1 MKSSVEWRRQNKE
14 WGVYSRLVK
23 TSDFISNPNA
33 NWLGVVTPSGAMKT
47 RWSMRLMLL
56 KVHFPSSLSTPEFTC
71 GLRGQFCYMLT
82 AFHFNHL
89 QHSASQKIFSGSR
102 SPRSGQPERLT
113 ISRPPQGNFVSMRN
127 GSQWK
132 STQALCLGY
141 IILKYV
147 TNHPQWYANGTE
159 TNCPY

>member
-1 MKSSVEWRRQNKE
+1 MKTSVEWRRQNKE

-23 TSDFISNPNA
+23 TSDFISNTNA
-33 NWLGVVTPSGAMKT
+33 NWLGVVTPSVAMKT
-47 RWSMRLMLL
+47 RWSHEADVTEGPLSLESIHPW
-56 KVHFPSSLSTPEFTC
+56 VHLWSQ
-71 GLRGQFCYMLT
+71 GIILT

-89 QHSASQKIFSGSR
+89 QHSASPKIFSGSR
-102 SPRSGQPERLT
+102 SPRPGQPERLT

-127 GSQWK
+127 GNQWK